1 MCAAFA
7 VSYIRSLLRRLRCL
21 GLDYLSLKLNPDS
34 NNATIT
40 LAGFLTTVKTYKPG
54 AFPGHSHAVRQLE
67 FTTCY
72 LIHALSQVISQS
84 QGVFVEALKQ
94 LGAFFAAI
102 SDPAACA
109 LSEHDFFLKLD
120 SRMAALVDAF
130 RGISRA
136 FEQREHEIMFGAEE
150 PKVDDEVMALIHDTN
165 VRVKRIEAH
174 EIKRGEREKSR
185 ELQEACFWYWE
196 IGCNK
201 VAVKN
206 SRNGKPRYEDVF
218 NYYQRELAAI
228 GVKDVGEFSK
238 YLIRPQKRLSQSAN
252 LLKI

>member
-72 LIHALSQVISQS
+72 LIHALSQVLSQS

-94 LGAFFAAI
+94 LGAFLPRFRIRRRVRCRSMTFSSSLILGWRRLSMRFAA
-102 SDPAACA
+102 
-109 LSEHDFFLKLD
+109 
-120 SRMAALVDAF
+120 
-130 RGISRA
+130 SRA
-136 FEQREHEIMFGAEE
+136 
-150 PKVDDEVMALIHDTN
+150 
-165 VRVKRIEAH
+165 
-174 EIKRGEREKSR
+174 
-185 ELQEACFWYWE
+185 
-196 IGCNK
+196 
-201 VAVKN
+201 
-206 SRNGKPRYEDVF
+206 
-218 NYYQRELAAI
+218 
-228 GVKDVGEFSK
+228 
-238 YLIRPQKRLSQSAN
+238 RLSSAN
-252 LLKI
+252 MK